1 MSEIPPPIDPPQS
14 GDPIM
19 AAPAGYAAGSLPA
32 EPVADTDRI
41 VSIDVLRGFAVM
53 GILMV
58 NIFFMAL
65 PMHAVEAIRWRDL
78 PFPDNVA
85 RMVVQVFFE
94 LKFITLFS
102 FLFGAG
108 LAIQMQRLEA
118 TGRRFIPVYVRRL
131 LVLLLIG
138 VFHGVLLWY
147 GDILAVYS
155 LIGFAALLFR
165 NCPPRTLL
173 IWAIAFFI
181 VPVLGLSL
189 IAALDPEASWSEST
203 WSAYVTSPPQASQPT
218 DTPASSSTTGP
229 AALPTARSPY
239 PDVPPAILRF
249 LAFLD
254 DEARIYRSGSFGE
267 ILAHRAAYF
276 VIANIGSMPV
286 LYFWRCL
293 ALFLLGMAA
302 VKSRFISADVHTPR
316 WGIAAAAL
324 AVGLAMELFADRITH
339 HDAIHAAPVAEA
351 FALSYVG
358 SMALSLAYGLI
369 VLALAARP
377 GLNSITRPVA
387 AVGRMALSNYLMHS
401 VVGGLI
407 FCSYG
412 LGQFGSIQPAGLVAI
427 AIGILIVQLIVSP
440 IWLRHFRFGPV
451 EWLWRSATYGRS
463 QPMSRRTA

>member
-1 MSEIPPPIDPPQS
+1 MSDIPPPIDPPQS

-19 AAPAGYAAGSLPA
+19 AAPVGYAPGGLPA

-78 PFPDNVA
+78 RFPDNVA

-118 TGRRFIPVYVRRL
+118 TGRRFTPVYVRRL

-138 VFHGVLLWY
+138 VLHGVLLWY
-147 GDILAVYS
+147 GDILVVYS

-165 NCPPRTLL
+165 NCRPRTLI
-173 IWAIAFFI
+173 IWAAAFFI
-181 VPVLGLSL
+181 VPVVGLSL
-189 IAALDPEASWSEST
+189 FAALEPDASWNATS
-203 WSAYVTSPPQASQPT
+203 WSSYVTDTPPASQPT
-218 DTPASSSTTGP
+218 SALETSPATNPESPS
-229 AALPTARSPY
+229 AAHSPSL
-239 PDVPPAILRF
+239 DIPPELLRF
-249 LAFLD
+249 FAFLD
-254 DEARIYRSGSFGE
+254 DENRVYSTGSIGE
-267 ILAHRAAYF
+267 ILALRTLYF
-276 VIANIGSMPV
+276 VIVNLSAVPV

-302 VKSRFISADVHTPR
+302 VKSRFISPEAHAPR
-316 WGIAAAAL
+316 WGWAAVAL
-324 AVGLAMELFADRITH
+324 AVGLAMELTADRITH
-339 HDAIHAAPVAEA
+339 HDAVHAAPVARA

-358 SMALSLAYGLI
+358 SMALSCAYALI
-369 VLALAARP
+369 VLALATRA
-377 GLNSITRPVA
+377 GLYSITRPVA
-387 AVGRMALSNYLMHS
+387 AVGRMALSNYLLHS

-407 FCSYG
+407 FYSYG
-412 LGQFGSIQPAGLVAI
+412 LGLFGSVQPAGLVAI
-427 AIGILIVQLIVSP
+427 AIGILIMQLIVSP

-451 EWLWRSATYGRS
+451 EWLWRSATYGRC
-463 QPMSRRTA
+463 QPMRRRTA